1 MNYFLSLPEGI
12 QDDVFSYISIME
24 HLEICT
30 VSRKFNA
37 MITNTNTP
45 QMEGARDTITG
56 WWVQENKYDHYH
68 SLPITEYLEI
78 FEEELLL
85 VTNTDKSNYWRIT
98 RLFYVNLSSKVSWNQ
113 VATYM
118 EREYSLE
125 VL

>member
-78 FEEELLL
+78 FEEELLRQTKYHGIRWHHIWKGNIIL
-85 VTNTDKSNYWRIT
+85 KYLEGQII
-98 RLFYVNLSSKVSWNQ
+98 
-113 VATYM
+113 YM
-118 EREYSLE
+118 RDYARSRDI
-125 VL
+125 